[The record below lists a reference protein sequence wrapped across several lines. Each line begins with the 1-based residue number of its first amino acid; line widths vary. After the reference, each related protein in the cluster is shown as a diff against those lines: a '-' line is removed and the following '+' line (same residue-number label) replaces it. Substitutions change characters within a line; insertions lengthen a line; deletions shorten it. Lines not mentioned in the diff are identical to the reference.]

1 MELCLW
7 HRRRSMKRVGAARR
21 PRRLSSKSARAN
33 DIRAPVTPGA
43 RTHAPCVHRAHTLS
57 GDTTRASRAYSSASG
72 RRVRSVIGAS
82 RHSLPS
88 GYRLRLRA
96 HPHWRLRACRGADRG
111 RLRERP
117 RRRLVYVRRP
127 RLLDR
132 LLARC
137 VTAFREARSPRFPTR
152 IATADQAT
160 EPARGLTGL
169 LLALPWDE
177 RAAIALV
184 DQLGLTYAAGAL
196 VLGIDISTGGR
207 VS

>member
-1 MELCLW
+1 
-7 HRRRSMKRVGAARR
+7 
-21 PRRLSSKSARAN
+21 
-33 DIRAPVTPGA
+33 
-43 RTHAPCVHRAHTLS
+43 VHRALIRPPADDES
-57 GDTTRASRAYSSASG
+57 GASSALPGILYHLDTVYGFALTLTGDSE
-72 RRVRSVIGAS
+72 RAEELTEDVFESVHEDVWSTLGG
-82 RHSLPS
+82 H
-88 GYRLRLRA
+88 G
-96 HPHWRLRACRGADRG
+96 
-111 RLRERP
+111 
-117 RRRLVYVRRP
+117 
-127 RLLDR
+127 LLDR

-137 VTAFREARSPRFPTR
+137 VTAFREACSPQFPTR